1 MSSKVRIAF
10 FASGSGSNVENI
22 FTKLS
27 NETAIEFV
35 KIYCNKPDAFVLQ
48 RAEKL
53 QIPARV
59 FTKQEFSL
67 SDIILQDLLD
77 EKIDLVI
84 LAGFLWMIPA
94 SLVKAFPNKIINIH
108 PALLPKFGGKGM
120 YGMHVHEQVVA
131 TKETETGITIHYVN
145 EHYDDGPAI
154 LQAKV
159 PVLPTD
165 SPDDVA
171 NKVHQLEYE
180 YFPKAILEVVRKFG
194 E

>member
-1 MSSKVRIAF
+1 MSTKVRIAF

-22 FTKLS
+22 VTKLS
-27 NETAIEFV
+27 NETTIEFV

-120 YGMHVHEQVVA
+120 YGMLVHEQVVV
-131 TKETETGITIHYVN
+131 TKEVETGITIHYVN

-165 SPDDVA
+165 SPEDVA

-180 YFPKAILEVVRKFG
+180 HFPKAILEVVRKFVK
-194 E
+194 

>member
-1 MSSKVRIAF
+1 MSKKVRIAF

-22 FTKLS
+22 VTKLS
-27 NETAIEFV
+27 NETTIEFV

-67 SDIILQDLLD
+67 SDIILQDLLA

-165 SPDDVA
+165 SPEDVA
-171 NKVHQLEYE
+171 NKVHALEYE
-180 YFPKAILEVVRKFG
+180 YFPKAILEVVRKYVK
-194 E
+194 

>member
-22 FTKLS
+22 VTKLS
-27 NETAIEFV
+27 NETTIEFV

-67 SDIILQDLLD
+67 SEIILQDLLA

-120 YGMHVHEQVVA
+120 YGMYVHEQVVA

-165 SPDDVA
+165 TPEDVA

-180 YFPKAILEVVRKFG
+180 HFPKAILEVVREFVK
-194 E
+194 

>member
-1 MSSKVRIAF
+1 MSTKVRIAF

>member
-22 FTKLS
+22 VTKLS
-27 NETAIEFV
+27 NETTIEFV

-120 YGMHVHEQVVA
+120 YGMNVHEQVVA

-159 PVLPTD
+159 PVLTTD
-165 SPDDVA
+165 SPEDVA

-180 YFPKAILEVVRKFG
+180 YFPKAILEVVRKVFN
-194 E
+194 

>member
-22 FTKLS
+22 VTKLS
-27 NETAIEFV
+27 NETTIEFV

-67 SDIILQDLLD
+67 SEIILQDLLA

-154 LQAKV
+154 LQANV
-159 PVLPTD
+159 TVLPSDT
-165 SPDDVA
+165 PDDVA

-180 YFPKAILEVVRKFG
+180 YFPKAILEVVKSLLD
-194 E
+194 